1 MVKDREQL
9 HLRAFWLAES
19 GLTQPSELTTTMNA
33 PDFVDQAAQPYE
45 SNRYAALVL
54 NLGRALLHVGSPAH
68 RLEEA
73 MQIMATRL
81 GLQAE
86 FFSTPTALFAS
97 LGDGEKQRTFM
108 ARSAPGNTDLGK
120 LADLAEVMDQLS
132 EGSMSPEQADDRV
145 RAIDQAPPQYGYW
158 LQLLGFILLSTG
170 IAPYLGGSW
179 REMILALVLGSMTG
193 LIVLWLRNHIDR
205 SRLISPLAAS
215 ATTFAGMIWCHFDP
229 ATALLPAVIASIIAL
244 IPGMDLTTSSRELA
258 TGHLVSG
265 SSRLAYA
272 LMVFALLA
280 MGLVLGWLT
289 GEALIG
295 PVELISP
302 EPTPFWLPMFGV
314 TLAAIGLMLLNQA
327 HLRNWIWILL
337 ACGIAFA
344 ASRIGLLTDA
354 PIVGAFIGAI
364 AVGLAGNLFV
374 KLSGRPGSIMHLPGL
389 VLLVPG
395 SMGLRGLATL
405 LSDDV
410 IAGIETAMLAGMIA
424 VALTIGM
431 ILASVL
437 LPPKTAL

>member
-132 EGSMSPEQADDRV
+132 EGSLSPEQADDRV

-179 REMILALVLGSMTG
+179 REMILAL
-193 LIVLWLRNHIDR
+193 
-205 SRLISPLAAS
+205 
-215 ATTFAGMIWCHFDP
+215 
-229 ATALLPAVIASIIAL
+229 
-244 IPGMDLTTSSRELA
+244 
-258 TGHLVSG
+258 
-265 SSRLAYA
+265 
-272 LMVFALLA
+272 
-280 MGLVLGWLT
+280 
-289 GEALIG
+289 
-295 PVELISP
+295 
-302 EPTPFWLPMFGV
+302 
-314 TLAAIGLMLLNQA
+314 
-327 HLRNWIWILL
+327 
-337 ACGIAFA
+337 
-344 ASRIGLLTDA
+344 
-354 PIVGAFIGAI
+354 
-364 AVGLAGNLFV
+364 
-374 KLSGRPGSIMHLPGL
+374 
-389 VLLVPG
+389 
-395 SMGLRGLATL
+395 
-405 LSDDV
+405 
-410 IAGIETAMLAGMIA
+410 
-424 VALTIGM
+424 
-431 ILASVL
+431 
-437 LPPKTAL
+437 